1 MVLII
6 MHFYKV
12 GEDMNITNIPVS
24 IPLQV
29 KDPVSG
35 APSQQAAAGTKSAS
49 DWSTP
54 VDKQE
59 TQASSEVN
67 TVGESPGESR
77 VRVKRGFKGFGF
89 GKYSFTKPQPP
100 KPKIIANGYKPN
112 SSFGP
117 SRPVGPPNSQGVT
130 KFRDLVFKTQHPGS
144 SVTGPATP
152 AVAKPKTFGD
162 VAANLVAADRLVKA
176 GVFKTDTSLKTVT
189 RDAFVNASV
198 NGLVSTPLSI
208 GSYAGSVWS
217 GETIKGNFTA
227 NTPLLPPAHQPA
239 PSQAANDAAAV
250 NSAAGQDAA
259 MVKLRTENAELKMLY
274 AVNTIQTMIEGGDA
288 EALEKSSTWPT
299 GINER
304 LDLMEKLYDAAEK
317 NMVEVSAENDFIY
330 RPYKNDS
337 VAVSKDATARLNAL
351 DKRYEH
357 LNSAGIGRLIAV
369 REVEE
374 AKKTQTA

>member
-1 MVLII
+1 M
-6 MHFYKV
+6 
-12 GEDMNITNIPVS
+12 
-24 IPLQV
+24 
-29 KDPVSG
+29 
-35 APSQQAAAGTKSAS
+35 
-49 DWSTP
+49 
-54 VDKQE
+54 
-59 TQASSEVN
+59 
-67 TVGESPGESR
+67 
-77 VRVKRGFKGFGF
+77 
-89 GKYSFTKPQPP
+89 
-100 KPKIIANGYKPN
+100 
-112 SSFGP
+112 
-117 SRPVGPPNSQGVT
+117 
-130 KFRDLVFKTQHPGS
+130 
-144 SVTGPATP
+144 
-152 AVAKPKTFGD
+152 
-162 VAANLVAADRLVKA
+162 VAADRLVKA

>member
-6 MHFYKV
+6 MHFCKV
-12 GEDMNITNIPVS
+12 GEDMNITSIPVS

-35 APSQQAAAGTKSAS
+35 SPSQQAAAGAKSAS
-49 DWSTP
+49 DWSAP
-54 VDKQE
+54 VDEQE
-59 TQASSEVN
+59 AQASSEGN

-89 GKYSFTKPQPP
+89 GSYSFLKPKLP
-100 KPKIIANGYKPN
+100 KPSVMANGYKPN
-112 SSFGP
+112 SSIGP

-130 KFRDLVFKTQHPGS
+130 KFRDLVFKTQYPAS
-144 SVTGPATP
+144 SITGPVKP

-239 PSQAANDAAAV
+239 PSQAANDAAAAV

-259 MVKLRTENAELKMLY
+259 MIKLRTENAELRMLY
-274 AVNTIQTMIEGGDA
+274 AVNTIQAMVEGGDGK
-288 EALEKSSTWPT
+288 ALEKSSTWPT
-299 GINER
+299 DINER

-317 NMVEVSAENDFIY
+317 NMVEVSAKNDFIY
-330 RPYKNDS
+330 RPYKDDS
-337 VAVSKDATARLNAL
+337 AVGSKDATVRLNAL
-351 DKRYEH
+351 DKRYEY
-357 LNSAGIGRLIAV
+357 LNSKGIGRLIKV
-369 REVEE
+369 RGAELEE
-374 AKKTQTA
+374 ET

>member
-1 MVLII
+1 
-6 MHFYKV
+6 
-12 GEDMNITNIPVS
+12 MNITNIPVS

-35 APSQQAAAGTKSAS
+35 LPSQQAAVGAKSAS
-49 DWSTP
+49 DWSAS

-59 TQASSEVN
+59 AQASSEGN
-67 TVGESPGESR
+67 TVGESPGESH
-77 VRVKRGFKGFGF
+77 VRVKRGFKGLKGF
-89 GKYSFTKPQPP
+89 GSGSYSFLKP
-100 KPKIIANGYKPN
+100 KPLKPRLMANGYKPN
-112 SSFGP
+112 SSLGP
-117 SRPVGPPNSQGVT
+117 SRPVGPTNSQGVT
-130 KFRDLVFKTQHPGS
+130 KFKDLVFKTQHPAS
-144 SVTGPATP
+144 SITGPDKP

-162 VAANLVAADRLVKA
+162 VAANLVAADRLIKA

-189 RDAFVNASV
+189 RDAFVNASI

-239 PSQAANDAAAV
+239 PSQVANDAAAAV

-274 AVNTIQTMIEGGDA
+274 AVNTIQTMVEGGDGK
-288 EALEKSSTWPT
+288 ALEKSSTWPT
-299 GINER
+299 DINER

-317 NMVEVSAENDFIY
+317 SMVEVSAKNDFIY
-330 RPYKNDS
+330 RPYKDDS
-337 VAVSKDATARLNAL
+337 AVGSKDSTVRLDAL